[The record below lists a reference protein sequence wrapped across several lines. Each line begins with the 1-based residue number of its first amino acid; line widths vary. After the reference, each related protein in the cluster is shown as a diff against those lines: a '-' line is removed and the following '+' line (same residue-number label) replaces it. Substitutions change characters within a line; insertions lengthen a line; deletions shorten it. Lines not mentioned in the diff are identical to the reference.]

1 MITFK
6 QYLNEAPARESRLV
20 NDVDRA
26 LNAAVRGATKLDHI
40 TNAQWWSIGRAR
52 VTTAISNNLRLAMN
66 VLSPPLRNT
75 AVVFHMDVR
84 DTRPLTLPSALSKDQ
99 LPFDAVVIV
108 EPMNGDI
115 IAVPSLRQP
124 LKSTFFNGRGAGFAD
139 LMRIKDVVKVA
150 TKNLTFYARNYKARR
165 GQSIFGH

>member
-40 TNAQWWSIGRAR
+40 TNAQWFS
-52 VTTAISNNLRLAMN
+52 TTAKSNNLRVAMN

-75 AVVFHMDVR
+75 AVVFFMDVR
-84 DTRPLTLPSALSKDQ
+84 DTRPLTLPSALSKDG
-99 LPFDAVVIV
+99 LPLDAVVIV

-124 LKSTFFNGRGAGFAD
+124 LKSTFFNGRGGRSDAV
-139 LMRIKDVVKVA
+139 RIKDVVKAA

>member
-40 TNAQWWSIGRAR
+40 TNAQWFS
-52 VTTAISNNLRLAMN
+52 TTAKSNNLRVAMN

-75 AVVFHMDVR
+75 AVVFFMDVR
-84 DTRPLTLPSALSKDQ
+84 DTRPLTLPSALSKDG

-124 LKSTFFNGRGAGFAD
+124 LKSTFFNGRGGRSDAV
-139 LMRIKDVVKVA
+139 RIKDVVKAA
-150 TKNLTFYARNYKARR
+150 TKNLTFYARNYKARP

>member
-40 TNAQWWSIGRAR
+40 TNAQWFS
-52 VTTAISNNLRLAMN
+52 TTAKSNNLRVAMN

-75 AVVFHMDVR
+75 AVVFYMDVR
-84 DTRPLTLPSALSKDQ
+84 DTRPLTLPSALSKDG

-124 LKSTFFNGRGAGFAD
+124 LKSTFFNGRGGRSDAV
-139 LMRIKDVVKVA
+139 RIKDVVKAA
-150 TKNLTFYARNYKARR
+150 TKNLTFYARNYKARP

>member
-40 TNAQWWSIGRAR
+40 TNAQWFS
-52 VTTAISNNLRLAMN
+52 TTAKSNNLRVAMN

-75 AVVFHMDVR
+75 AVVFYMDVR
-84 DTRPLTLPSALSKDQ
+84 DTRPLTLPSALSKDG

-124 LKSTFFNGRGAGFAD
+124 LKSTFFNGRGGRSDAV
-139 LMRIKDVVKVA
+139 RIKDVVKAA

>member
-40 TNAQWWSIGRAR
+40 TNAQWFS
-52 VTTAISNNLRLAMN
+52 TTAKSNNLRVAMN

-75 AVVFHMDVR
+75 AVVFYMDVR
-84 DTRPLTLPSALSKDQ
+84 DTRPLTLPSALSKDG

-108 EPMNGDI
+108 EPINGDI

-124 LKSTFFNGRGAGFAD
+124 LKSTFFNGRGGRSDAV
-139 LMRIKDVVKVA
+139 RIKDVVKAA